1 MPGLSRAM
9 TMISNETR
17 GNEPAPAASPLERYV
32 PLLSWLIVIITLLFI
47 ALKIVATGYL
57 PGGDARRHVAQAL
70 TQRPFTDIVVMHSD
84 YQMDHNPGWDWVLR
98 QLHEKAGL
106 TKDQL
111 MSFSLAALMLGIFL
125 APLPWL
131 RRPEAWLAALLAQL
145 VAIPE
150 LMTRLTQAR
159 PLLITE
165 ALCMAVLISWCRRG
179 NESPSWRKIFLTTAA
194 IAASTWMHGTWYMW
208 VLPVAAFYFARWW
221 PAAISLTCC
230 WLGGALAGALLTG
243 RPIVFLKQA
252 ILLILS
258 IYHEHP
264 PQWMLVGELQPHYGE
279 FATLVLLAL
288 VFLWRRRSDRTD
300 SVLLC
305 PPLLWMIALCWI
317 LGFKADRNWSDWGI
331 AAVLVWLAMQF
342 EQLMKNAWS
351 PTSPKCLVAAVLLAA
366 PLFLDA
372 TNDLDRRYTRSANE
386 IFLRAD
392 DPSLQ
397 GWLPQG
403 RGIFY
408 SSTMAFFYSTFYE
421 NPQAEWRYIVGYEP
435 ALMPDDDLKVYR
447 TVQDSGGAIQAYEP
461 WAEKLRPE
469 DRLVIYS
476 ANRPDL
482 PRLEWHNGPGLMWIG
497 RLPAR

>member
-9 TMISNETR
+9 TMIPKETR
-17 GNEPAPAASPLERYV
+17 GDEPAPAASPLERYV
-32 PLLSWLIVIITLLFI
+32 PLLSWLIVITTLLFI
-47 ALKIVATGYL
+47 ALKIVATGCL

-70 TQRPFTDIVVMHSD
+70 TQRPFTDIVVMRSD

-98 QLHEKAGL
+98 QLHERAGL

-165 ALCMAVLISWCRRG
+165 ALCMAVLIAWCRRG
-179 NESPSWRKIFLTTAA
+179 PETPSWRKIFLTTAA

-243 RPIVFLKQA
+243 RPVVFLKQA

-258 IYHEHP
+258 IYREHP

-288 VFLWRRRSDRTD
+288 VFLWRRRPGHTD

-331 AAVLVWLAMQF
+331 AAVLVWLALQF
-342 EQLMKNAWS
+342 EQLMNHAWS
-351 PTSPKCLVAAVLLAA
+351 PTSPKCLLAAVLLAA

-386 IFLRAD
+386 IFLHAD

-403 RGIFY
+403 NGIFY

-421 NPQAEWRYIVGYEP
+421 NPQADWRYIAGYEP

-447 TVQDSGGAIQAYEP
+447 AVQDSGGAVQAYEP
-461 WAEKLRPE
+461 WVEKLRPE

-476 ANRPDL
+476 TTRPDL